1 MLEPILNKIAGVSL
15 QYYWKQTLAQ
25 VFFCEFWIILRTPL
39 LKENLRTTLLI
50 NERGGEG
57 WKNLNNVK
65 AARFCQL

>member
-15 QYYWKQTLAQ
+15 QYYWKQTLTQ

-57 WKNLNNVK
+57 WKISIM
-65 AARFCQL
+65 

>member
-57 WKNLNNVK
+57 WKISIM
-65 AARFCQL
+65 